1 MRDTQGL
8 DDLVRKLAD
17 LMPEPAKQFQQEM
30 EKNLRAGLASALQ
43 RMDLV
48 TREEYEVQTTLLAR
62 SRERLAELEARV
74 AALEAALAP
83 GHGSGQ
89 SWQKEAE

>member
-83 GHGSGQ
+83 EQRSGQ

>member
-1 MRDTQGL
+1 MCDTQGL
-8 DDLVRKLAD
+8 DDLVRKLAE

-74 AALEAALAP
+74 AALETALT
-83 GHGSGQ
+83 GQQGSGQ